1 MQNVKN
7 EHTDKTDVS
16 YLQTVS
22 RALKVLNLFETE
34 TALSLAAISSRL
46 GVSKTIAYRLAHTLV
61 LDGFLIQDSATK
73 QYMLGDQVLLL
84 GFCAVQRQ
92 AVKRIAHD
100 LIWDFHERTKFS
112 TYITIPCANQS
123 LCVDRVVSDNTGRLS
138 TIFVGGVYP
147 LYRGASNRVLLAFQ
161 TERFREDYLRD
172 LDIPED
178 EKQQLQQDLEKA
190 HSRGY
195 DCTHNTWTEGLF
207 AVGFPIYDSSNQ
219 LVGGLSMGV
228 VDDSKSFEVLE
239 RCISQGHLLAVEINN
254 RMGSNYYSQ
263 LK

>member
-7 EHTDKTDVS
+7 ERIDKTDVS

-22 RALKVLNLFETE
+22 RALKILNLFETE
-34 TALSLAAISSRL
+34 TALSLAAISNRL
-46 GVSKTIAYRLAHTLV
+46 GVSKTIAYRLAHTLQ
-61 LDGFLIQDSATK
+61 LDGFLVQDSATR

-84 GFCAVQRQ
+84 GFCTVQRQ

-100 LIWDFHERTKFS
+100 LIWDFHERTKIS
-112 TYITIPCANQS
+112 TCITIPCANRS
-123 LCVDRVVSDNTGRLS
+123 LCVDRVVSDSTGRMS

-161 TERFREDYLRD
+161 TERFREDYLRN
-172 LDIPED
+172 LDIPEE
-178 EKQQLQQDLEKA
+178 EKRQLRQDLEKA
-190 HSRGY
+190 RDLGY

-219 LVGGLSMGV
+219 LVGGVSTGV
-228 VDDSKSFEVLE
+228 VDDPQNPEAQE
-239 RCISQGHLLAVEINN
+239 RCISQGRLLAVEINN